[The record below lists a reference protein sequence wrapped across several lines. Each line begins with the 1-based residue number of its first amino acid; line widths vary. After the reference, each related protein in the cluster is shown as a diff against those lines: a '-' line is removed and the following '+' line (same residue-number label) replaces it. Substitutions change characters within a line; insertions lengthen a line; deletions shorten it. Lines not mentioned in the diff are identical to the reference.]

1 MNRRKSLLKSL
12 LGVSKGVFMNY
23 NRWYNPRT
31 SKKTDLLLGVK
42 EKMNYE
48 CSVEFT
54 VKKSLWKG
62 SGNRI
67 LPRVIDESIVEYGTE
82 NVEDT
87 KY

>member
-1 MNRRKSLLKSL
+1 
-12 LGVSKGVFMNY
+12 
-23 NRWYNPRT
+23 
-31 SKKTDLLLGVK
+31 
-42 EKMNYE
+42 MNYE